1 MIHFRLVIAIS
12 TLFTSQVILAQDSTS
27 KSLQEV
33 IVTGQFKPQSLKN
46 SVYQVNV
53 INEERIKLSGA
64 TNIQQVLN
72 NQLGF
77 RFSNDPTLGTT
88 DVSLNRIS
96 GRNVKILLDGV
107 PLADRFDERVSLS
120 QIDINTIERIEI
132 VNGPMSVSF
141 GTDAMGGVLNII
153 TKKPIANSLSISA
166 RVQEETAGKEYHV
179 LNYRGNHTQ
188 SVNISSKINN
198 FYFSAGGTHNDFN
211 GFNGL
216 SGDQYGRDKSWLP
229 KEQFLGNTKFG
240 YKNSKLD
247 IYYRVDAMAEKII
260 DRNKI
265 NYETARALDQHF
277 ITDRILQQIQSN
289 YSFNNK
295 LSLNTLLAY
304 TNLKRSTKT
313 YYHDFVKNTDSIG
326 TGDGQQDVS
335 KLSSFSF
342 KNSLQYTI
350 SPKLSLQPGIDINH
364 EKVSGDRVLGTPIIN
379 DYAFF
384 LSAEYKPSNKI
395 NIRPSFRLIS
405 NSKFKAPPIVPSI
418 NTKFVLNKNIDL
430 RLSYGFGFR
439 APVLREL
446 FFRFVDV
453 NHNIVGNPNLTA
465 ETSNSLNGSLSW
477 TAPNLKGIKFT
488 STLNGF
494 YNAIKGQIELIQSA
508 GVVPTQYSYFNISKS
523 KTKGFSLH
531 NKIKVKQLD
540 ASIGFTYFGLQ
551 REFIGNDSKIIVS
564 NFFWT
569 PEINSNITYKL
580 KKLNTSFGLFYK
592 FIGVA
597 PSLNI
602 DPTGREQ
609 GLFSTKTDAY
619 HLADFTI
626 TTNANKNV
634 TVNAGIKNLFD
645 VTSVNSNTV
654 ISSNLSHNN
663 SNGLL
668 VNYGRSYFLGL
679 VFQFNKK

>member
-1 MIHFRLVIAIS
+1 MMMKFKNALLLS
-12 TLFTSQVILAQDSTS
+12 TLFIANISLAQDSTS
-27 KSLQEV
+27 KQLDEV
-33 IVTGQFKPQSLKN
+33 IVTGQYKPQSLKN
-46 SVYQVNV
+46 SVYQVKV
-53 INEERIKLSGA
+53 INEQRIKLSGA

-72 NQLGF
+72 SQLGF
-77 RFSNDPTLGTT
+77 RFSTDNIIGT
-88 DVSLNRIS
+88 DVKLNGVS

-107 PLADRFDERVSLS
+107 PLLDRFDERVSLS
-120 QIDINTIERIEI
+120 QIDVNTIEKIEI

-141 GTDAMGGVLNII
+141 GTDAMGGVINII
-153 TKKPIANSLSISA
+153 TKKSIANSLSISA

-198 FYFSAGGTHNDFN
+198 FYFSVGGTHNDFN

-247 IYYRVDAMAEKII
+247 IYYRIDAMTEKII

-289 YSFNNK
+289 YSFNEK
-295 LSLNTLLAY
+295 LALNTIIAY
-304 TNLKRSTKT
+304 TDLKRSTKT
-313 YYHDFVKNTDSIG
+313 FYHDFVKDIDSIG
-326 TGDGQQDVS
+326 TGDSQQDVS
-335 KLSSFSF
+335 KLNSLSF
-342 KNSLQYTI
+342 KNTVQYTI
-350 SPKLSLQPGIDINH
+350 SPKLTLQPGIDINH
-364 EKVSGDRVLGTPIIN
+364 EKVSGDRVFGTPVIN
-379 DYAFF
+379 DYALF
-384 LSAEYKPSNKI
+384 LSAEYKPTNKI
-395 NIRPSFRLIS
+395 NIRPGFRLIN

-418 NTKFVLNKNIDL
+418 NTKFILNKDIDL

-446 FFRFVDV
+446 FFKFVDV
-453 NHNIVGNPNLTA
+453 NHNIVGNPNLGA
-465 ETSNSLNGSLSW
+465 ETSNSLTGSLTWS
-477 TAPNLKGIKFT
+477 PSNLKNLKYSSIF
-488 STLNGF
+488 NGF
-494 YNAIKGQIELIQSA
+494 YNAFKGQIELIQSV
-508 GVVPTQYSYFNISKS
+508 GVVPTQYSYFNIAKS
-523 KTKGFSLH
+523 KTKGFSVD
-531 NKIKVKQLD
+531 NKINIKQLD
-540 ASIGFTYFGLQ
+540 ASIGFAYFGAQ
-551 REFIGNDSKIIVS
+551 REFIGGDSKIITS
-564 NFFWT
+564 DFFWT
-569 PEINSNITYKL
+569 PEINSNITYKI
-580 KKLNTSFGLFYK
+580 KKLNTSLGLFYK
-592 FIGVA
+592 FIGIE
-597 PSLNI
+597 PSLSN

-619 HLADFTI
+619 HLADFTV
-626 TTNANKNV
+626 TTSANKNF
-634 TVNAGIKNLFD
+634 TVSAGIKNLFD

-679 VFQFNKK
+679 VFQFNK